1 MVRFL
6 NLNKTNILTRR
17 GDCMRH
23 TISNRWLTIG
33 IACAGLAVSAA
44 APAAQLGKFKD
55 WSAQTFKVSGKQ
67 VCSLWSA
74 PQSAEGNY
82 TRRGDIFVWVT
93 HRPSDNALNRVS
105 FEMGYPIK
113 ANTKLT
119 VRIDKETYQL
129 LTDGSTAFNIEA
141 RTDRRMVKAMRAAKE
156 MEVSGVSR
164 RGTKTRD
171 VYSLFGF
178 TAAHKAI
185 SKACKV
191 RN

>member
-1 MVRFL
+1 MAKRWMTRGVASALLIASGLL
-6 NLNKTNILTRR
+6 N
-17 GDCMRH
+17 
-23 TISNRWLTIG
+23 
-33 IACAGLAVSAA
+33 AA
-44 APAAQLGKFKD
+44 ELGKFKD

-74 PQSAEGNY
+74 PQTAEGKY

-93 HRPSDNALNRVS
+93 HRPADKALNRVS
-105 FEMGYPIK
+105 FEMGYPFK
-113 ANTKLT
+113 PNAKLK
-119 VRIDKETYQL
+119 VRIDKESFTL

-141 RTDRRMVKAMRAAKE
+141 RTDERMVKAMRASKE

-164 RGTKTRD
+164 RGTETRD

-191 RN
+191 RG

>member
-1 MVRFL
+1 MA
-6 NLNKTNILTRR
+6 K
-17 GDCMRH
+17 
-23 TISNRWLTIG
+23 RWITLG
-33 IACAGLAVSAA
+33 VASVLLIASGLLSAA
-44 APAAQLGKFKD
+44 ELGKFKD

-74 PQSAEGNY
+74 PQAAEGKY

-93 HRPSDNALNRVS
+93 HRPADKALNRVS
-105 FEMGYPIK
+105 FEMGYPFK
-113 ANTKLT
+113 PSAKLK
-119 VRIDKETYQL
+119 VRIDEENFTL

-141 RTDRRMVKAMRAAKE
+141 RADERMVKAMRAAKE
-156 MEVSGVSR
+156 MKVSGVSR
-164 RGTKTRD
+164 RGTETRD

-191 RN
+191 RK